1 MKHIF
6 LAERFGEQ
14 EYAVNGVR
22 YIVGSSFQSSKVPT
36 STTIHDRFKR
46 IVSGDTV
53 PLSLESVDGICVYT
67 DRQGY
72 VPIGQRLF
80 AGGLL
85 Y

>member
-1 MKHIF
+1 MKRIF

-14 EYAVNGVR
+14 EYTVNGVR
-22 YIVGSSFQSSKVPT
+22 YVVASSFQSNKVPT

-53 PLSLESVDGICVYT
+53 PLPVEST
-67 DRQGY
+67 DDTMAEEY
-72 VPIGQRLF
+72 VCST
-80 AGGLL
+80 AGKED

>member
-14 EYAVNGVR
+14 EYTVNGVR
-22 YIVGSSFQSSKVPT
+22 YIVGSCFQSSKVP
-36 STTIHDRFKR
+36 SSNTIQDRFKR

-53 PLSLESVDGICVYT
+53 PLPVESMDDT
-67 DRQGY
+67 MAAEY
-72 VPIGQRLF
+72 VCST
-80 AGGLL
+80 AGKED

>member
-6 LAERFGEQ
+6 LTERFGEQ
-14 EYAVNGVR
+14 EYTVNGVR

-53 PLSLESVDGICVYT
+53 PLPVECMDDT
-67 DRQGY
+67 MAAEY
-72 VPIGQRLF
+72 VCSA
-80 AGGLL
+80 AGKEET
-85 Y
+85 

>member
-14 EYAVNGVR
+14 EYTVNGVR
-22 YIVGSSFQSSKVPT
+22 YVVASSFQSNKVPT

-53 PLSLESVDGICVYT
+53 PLSVESMDDT
-67 DRQGY
+67 MAAEY
-72 VPIGQRLF
+72 VCST
-80 AGGLL
+80 AGKEET
-85 Y
+85 

>member
-14 EYAVNGVR
+14 EYTVNGVR

-46 IVSGDTV
+46 IISGDTV
-53 PLSLESVDGICVYT
+53 PLLLGNMDDTMAAE
-67 DRQGY
+67 Y
-72 VPIGQRLF
+72 VCST
-80 AGGLL
+80 AGKEDN
-85 Y
+85 

>member
-14 EYAVNGVR
+14 EYTVNGVR

-36 STTIHDRFKR
+36 SNTIHDRFKR

-53 PLSLESVDGICVYT
+53 PLSVESADDTMGSE
-67 DRQGY
+67 Y
-72 VPIGQRLF
+72 VCST
-80 AGGLL
+80 AGKEET
-85 Y
+85 

>member
-6 LAERFGEQ
+6 LAERFDEQ
-14 EYAVNGVR
+14 EYTVNGVR
-22 YIVGSSFQSSKVPT
+22 YIVSSSFQSSKIPT

-53 PLSLESVDGICVYT
+53 PLSVEST
-67 DRQGY
+67 DDTMAAEY
-72 VPIGQRLF
+72 VCST
-80 AGGLL
+80 AGKED